1 MLTILFLIGLVVV
14 AVAAVVLTEIEYFGW
29 ATVLLIT
36 TLGAAQLLHMADVP
50 AYVRG
55 HAGQILLYALIY
67 VVAGVAWSFAKWF
80 SFLISYRDKYREAK
94 AQFLKS
100 KNLNPIGQ
108 IHDEFM
114 LSFQTYLL
122 NEFRHDRSYRSMSY
136 LVRPQASDNKARI
149 VAWMSL
155 WPLSFIGTVLND
167 PIRRLFNSLFNRFKA
182 LYQKM
187 SDKVFAKDVELK

>member
-29 ATVLLIT
+29 ATVLLIA
-36 TLGAAQLLHMADVP
+36 TLGVAQLLHMADVP

-80 SFLISYRDKYREAK
+80 SYLISYRDKFREAK
-94 AQFLKS
+94 AEFLKS

-108 IHDEFM
+108 VPDEYMSYFRDF
-114 LSFQTYLL
+114 LR
-122 NEFRHDRSYRSMSY
+122 NEFSWDRPNRGLAV